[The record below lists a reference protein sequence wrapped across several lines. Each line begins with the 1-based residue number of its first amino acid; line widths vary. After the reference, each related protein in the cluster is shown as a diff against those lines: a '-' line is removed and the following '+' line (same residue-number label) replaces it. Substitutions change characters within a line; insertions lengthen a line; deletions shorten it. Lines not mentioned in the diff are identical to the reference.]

1 MGTTTNGGNNN
12 KMINRCY
19 MTAGAYTKY
28 VWGNNSPSARALSL
42 SPSLCPSL
50 FPRVCPGVLSG
61 SVITRRGVLRPLY
74 ALTLHTSSSLSSSSG
89 TFNIIIMVERD
100 GGGGGGRRA
109 ATFNI
114 IIGTR
119 LPCKCL
125 LWEFVGRRR
134 VVGIDPPSLP
144 PLRPIQLPRPL
155 LPCLT

>member
-28 VWGNNSPSARALSL
+28 VWGNNSPSARALFPPSLLPLSL
-42 SPSLCPSL
+42 SQSL
-50 FPRVCPGVLSG
+50 PRRVVRQRHYQAW
-61 SVITRRGVLRPLY
+61 SVETPLRP
-74 ALTLHTSSSLSSSSG
+74 HT
-89 TFNIIIMVERD
+89 TYIIIIIIIIGHIQHHHY
-100 GGGGGGRRA
+100 GGEGWRGGGGRRA

-134 VVGIDPPSLP
+134 VVGIDPP
-144 PLRPIQLPRPL
+144 LRPIQLPRPL